1 MIRVLFLMAVSIGTI
16 PQEGL
21 AAPEAAALVRLA
33 QEQLSVNSESV
44 HGEMKIY
51 KGPHLHRTYSFM
63 MGRQWK
69 PDTRAEFLRV
79 EFETSTDDSSMHSN
93 YRYLLKR
100 ERRDPPSQWLY
111 LPALRRVRIVPYQPG
126 DRLLQSD
133 LLFYD
138 MTSIN
143 AYDDYHYR
151 FVKDDLSAPVI
162 EGTPLGGGFVVPY
175 EKLELHLERRG
186 NTYLITE
193 ITSANNRGEKK
204 QLQFLQFVEIAPERY
219 RPQLLV
225 VKSADDRTEVVFREW
240 SFQALDAM
248 LFMPMQLETR
258 VLRP

>member
-1 MIRVLFLMAVSIGTI
+1 MIRALFVVVVSISTI
-16 PQEGL
+16 PQQGL

-33 QEQLSVNSESV
+33 QEQLSVDSESV

-51 KGPHLHRTYSFM
+51 KGSYLHRTYSFM
-63 MGRQWK
+63 MGRLWK

-100 ERRDPPSQWLY
+100 ERKDPPSQWLY
-111 LPALRRVRIVPYQPG
+111 LPALRRVRIVPYQPD

-151 FVKDDLSAPVI
+151 FIKDDLSAPVI
-162 EGTPLGGGFVVPY
+162 EGTPLTGGFVVPY
-175 EKLELHLERRG
+175 EKLELHLERHG
-186 NTYLITE
+186 DTYIITE
-193 ITSANNRGEKK
+193 ITAANNRGEKK
-204 QLQFLQFVEIAPERY
+204 QFQFLQFVEIAPGRY

-225 VKSADDRTEVVFREW
+225 VKSADDRTEVVYHEW
-240 SFQALDAM
+240 SFHSLDAT
-248 LFMPMQLETR
+248 LFAPTQLETR